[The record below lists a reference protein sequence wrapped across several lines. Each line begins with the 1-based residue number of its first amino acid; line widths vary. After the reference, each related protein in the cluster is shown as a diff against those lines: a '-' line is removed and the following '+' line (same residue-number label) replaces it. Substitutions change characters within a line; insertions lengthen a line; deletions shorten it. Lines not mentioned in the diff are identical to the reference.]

1 MIDIFFIEFYIQRK
15 YSKKLEEYFNV
26 NKSVASNWR
35 KNSFP
40 DRRLKEF
47 LYREGTLDTNI
58 LINRIYIGE

>member
-47 LYREGTLDTNI
+47 LYSCT
-58 LINRIYIGE
+58 NRILSLYL